1 MNYTPNH
8 LESISSNIEELQK
21 AVVLQAVEDLETALK
36 KRNKLEEEVKTAKQ
50 NYYKSRHKLNMAE
63 RKQNNNERLITECKK
78 FFTSDRIK
86 IFTDIDGQKIL
97 DEIERR
103 VEQ

>member
-1 MNYTPNH
+1 MKYTPNK
-8 LESISSNIEELQK
+8 LESISNNLEELQK

-50 NYYKSRHKLNMAE
+50 NFYKSRHKLNIAE
-63 RKQNNNERLITECKK
+63 RKKNENERLIKECKN

-86 IFTDIDGQKIL
+86 MFTDIDGQKIL

-103 VEQ
+103 VE